1 MSFNFSSAAVGEK
14 VSRPGKKRKQMKT
27 FEISI
32 IIEPDDGRF
41 HAYVPALKGLHVDGV
56 TREEA
61 LRNAC
66 EAIIVYLDSM
76 ARFQDA
82 FPNFANEGESR

>member
-1 MSFNFSSAAVGEK
+1 
-14 VSRPGKKRKQMKT
+14 MKM

-32 IIEPDDGRF
+32 IVEPDDGRF

-66 EAIIVYLDSM
+66 EAMIVYLDSM
-76 ARFQDA
+76 ARYQDTLSTYIRKTW
-82 FPNFANEGESR
+82 EK